1 MPRIVSI
8 SSLKGGVG
16 KTSITL
22 GLASAALHGGLK
34 TLVIDLD
41 PHADASTGLDVAPT
55 TPDIASIMDGDDE
68 DAFTASVGPSG
79 WNRHAGATTLLTSH
93 YRRDT
98 GGARLCPVNP
108 LRYPAACLL
117 Q

>member
-22 GLASAALHGGLK
+22 GLASAALHSGFS

-41 PHADASTGLDVAPT
+41 PTAMPAP
-55 TPDIASIMDGDDE
+55 AWQWMK
-68 DAFTASVGPSG
+68 PSP
-79 WNRHAGATTLLTSH
+79 TS
-93 YRRDT
+93 
-98 GGARLCPVNP
+98 PP
-108 LRYPAACLL
+108 
-117 Q
+117 

>member
-55 TPDIASIMDGDDE
+55 TPDIARPQSAHLGG
-68 DAFTASVGPSG
+68 TA
-79 WNRHAGATTLLTSH
+79 T
-93 YRRDT
+93 
-98 GGARLCPVNP
+98 PVP
-108 LRYPAACLL
+108 LRS
-117 Q
+117 